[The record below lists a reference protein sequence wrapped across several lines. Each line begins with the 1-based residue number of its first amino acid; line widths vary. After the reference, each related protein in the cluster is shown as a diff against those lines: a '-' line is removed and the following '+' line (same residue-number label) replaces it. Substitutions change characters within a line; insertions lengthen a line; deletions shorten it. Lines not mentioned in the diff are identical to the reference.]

1 MSSSIKSGFRHIRDN
16 DEIIARWISHVISPH
31 VVGVLLT
38 AMVTLRY
45 SQNPAVAF
53 LWLLALMPLL
63 VLPPLGYLWWLVR
76 QGYLT
81 DIYMPNRETRLR
93 PLTVMMIWSLICW
106 LFIRYVQA
114 PAVVEVFVLSAAIM
128 IGLLSLVTLFWKISF
143 HAAAITAAATTMLLV
158 TDSPIWPMM
167 VLIPLVGWSRVRLGR
182 HTPKQVIFGT
192 ILGALI
198 AILLSQGIL
207 VKVL

>member
-1 MSSSIKSGFRHIRDN
+1 MSSSLKSSFRLIRNN
-16 DEIIARWISHVISPH
+16 DEIIARWISHIISPH
-31 VVGVLLT
+31 IVGVLLT
-38 AMVTLRY
+38 VMVTLRY
-45 SQNPAVAF
+45 SPNPTMAF
-53 LWLLALMPLL
+53 LWLVVLMPLL

-114 PAVVEVFVLSAAIM
+114 PPVVEVFVLSAAIM
-128 IGLLSLVTLFWKISF
+128 IGVLSLVTLFWKISF

-158 TDSPIWPMM
+158 TDTPVWPMM

-198 AILLSQGIL
+198 AIVLAQGIL